1 MSAKQQKAAAQ
12 FMHLLQEWDKGSVQL
27 RKKILKDFIQHNQNR
42 NGTQIEEQ
50 LAHSASLL
58 LARITAWLR
67 LT

>member
-1 MSAKQQKAAAQ
+1 MSKQQKASVQ
-12 FMHLLQEWDKGSVQL
+12 FMFLLQEWDKGNVQL
-27 RKKILKDFIQHNQNR
+27 RKKILKDFVHHNQNR
-42 NGTQIEEQ
+42 NGTEIEEQ